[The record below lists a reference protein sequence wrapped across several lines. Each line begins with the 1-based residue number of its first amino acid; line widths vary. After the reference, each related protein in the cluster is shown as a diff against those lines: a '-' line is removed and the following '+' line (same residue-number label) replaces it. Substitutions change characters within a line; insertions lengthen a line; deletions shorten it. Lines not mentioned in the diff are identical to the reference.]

1 MNNPEH
7 LIAVLIDGDNAN
19 PKKLSETLA
28 QIAQFGTIKIKRVY
42 GDFSQQNLNVWKD
55 CVNRFSIKAV
65 QAFSYTKGKNSTDM
79 ALAIDAMDILHEG
92 KVNAFCI
99 VSSDCDFTGLI
110 HRIKEQGM
118 FTIGIGQEK
127 TCASFRMACDAFV
140 LEALVAKAM
149 SELKVEP
156 NKIEKQPDVFRVPI
170 SKLPGL
176 TVKGKMDLPKKI
188 KNRRSFKK

>member
-1 MNNPEH
+1 MNNQEH

-28 QIAQFGTIKIKRVY
+28 QISQFGTIKMKRVY

-55 CVNRFSIKAV
+55 FVNRFSIKPV

-118 FTIGIGQEK
+118 FTIGVGQEK
-127 TCASFRMACDAFV
+127 TCASFRMACDEFI
-140 LEALVAKAM
+140 LEETGTKVVKEIMVKPIL
-149 SELKVEP
+149 SEKKES
-156 NKIEKQPDVFRVPI
+156 VFRVPTE
-170 SKLPGL
+170 KLKGL
-176 TVKGKMDLPKKI
+176 KILGKINL
-188 KNRRSFKK
+188 

>member
-28 QIAQFGTIKIKRVY
+28 QIAQFGIIKMKRVY

-110 HRIKEQGM
+110 HRIKEHGM
-118 FTIGIGQEK
+118 YAIGCGKADSCISFK
-127 TCASFRMACDAFV
+127 TACDEFI
-140 LEALVAKAM
+140 LEETDTKADK
-149 SELKVEP
+149 EIKVKP
-156 NKIEKQPDVFRVPI
+156 FLGEKKESVFRVPTE
-170 SKLPGL
+170 KLKGL
-176 TVKGKMDLPKKI
+176 KILGKINL
-188 KNRRSFKK
+188 

>member
-7 LIAVLIDGDNAN
+7 IIAVLIDGDNAN

-42 GDFSQQNLNVWKD
+42 GDFSQQNLHVWKD
-55 CVNRFSIKAV
+55 CVNRFSIKPI
-65 QAFSYTKGKNSTDM
+65 QAFGYTKGKNSTDL
-79 ALAIDAMDILHEG
+79 AIAIDAMDILHEG

-99 VSSDCDFTGLI
+99 VSSDCDFTSLI

-140 LEALVAKAM
+140 LEALEAKVNG
-149 SELKVEP
+149 ELKIEP
-156 NKIEKQPDVFRVPI
+156 SKIERQPDVFRVPI
-170 SKLPGL
+170 SKLKEL
-176 TVKGKMDLPKKI
+176 KILGKI
-188 KNRRSFKK
+188 NI

>member
-42 GDFSQQNLNVWKD
+42 GDFSQQNLNIWKD

-140 LEALVAKAM
+140 LEEKNKTETPM
-149 SELKVEP
+149 SF
-156 NKIEKQPDVFRVPI
+156 IEKEKPPEIKDVFKVAF
-170 SKLPGL
+170 KNLPGPTL
-176 TVKGKMDLPKKI
+176 VGKMELPKKI
-188 KNRRSFKK
+188 KKRRSFKK